1 MFNSIESLKKEY
13 ERIIEQERILFGPS
27 ESYIP
32 LSSEE
37 AYNTTYQIL
46 EIASSAL
53 VSRGY
58 NRIYN
63 ITEEN
68 VAYES
73 VSAHTNLGIALIDRF
88 WMFIYGPDV
97 FKTVDGY
104 SYREVM
110 EAFRRHDLPENIIG
124 DIPDNGSRDDSRKA
138 IAEQDYWQSFSE
150 CSPKREDKSE
160 KKIAELLEDMEK
172 RKTRTG
178 NMLYAADK
186 ISAIIITLCY
196 DYHGI
201 SPQKSKHE
209 PENSTRDLKAMTL
222 CDFCEQDMCKA
233 SEMWTIDYL
242 KLRKIVKFDQYGYFT
257 SIMVML
263 TLIVNQKWYN
273 WREKDYQ

>member
-1 MFNSIESLKKEY
+1 MYEVEDLKREY
-13 ERIIEQERILFGPS
+13 ERIIEQEKLLLGSS

-53 VSRGY
+53 VPRGY
-58 NRIYN
+58 NSIYN
-63 ITEEN
+63 VTDEN
-68 VAYES
+68 IAYES
-73 VSAHTNLGIALIDRF
+73 VSAHTNLGLALIDRF
-88 WMFIYGPDV
+88 WMFVYGPDAI
-97 FKTVDGY
+97 KTTDGY

-124 DIPDNGSRDDSRKA
+124 DIPDNSSRDDSKKA

-150 CSPKREDKSE
+150 CSPERENESE
-160 KKIAELLEDMEK
+160 KRIAELLEAMGK
-172 RKTRTG
+172 HKTKTG
-178 NMLYAADK
+178 NMLYTADK

-201 SPQKSKHE
+201 SPRKSKHG
-209 PENSTRDLKAMTL
+209 PENSARDLRAMSL

-233 SEMWTIDYL
+233 SEMWTTDYL
-242 KLRKIVKFDQYGYFT
+242 KLRKIIKFDQYGYFT

-263 TLIVNQKWYN
+263 TLIVNQKWYD
-273 WREKDYQ
+273 WREKDYL